1 VPRLKCPGSRAAL
14 SPRLSENFPYIPQGR
29 PCGRPPAAAV
39 LGRRTPDGERTRIV
53 GPSDCAQQASA
64 TLDSGWGRRLHLLQH
79 LAAGHRLAILGMG
92 DHDPPELM
100 GATLLESA
108 RQPR

>member
-1 VPRLKCPGSRAAL
+1 MSASAEAVSARPAERPPAWENLLYTLKR
-14 SPRLSENFPYIPQGR
+14 R
-29 PCGRPPAAAV
+29 PCGRPPAAV